1 MRAGAQALSLLSIP
15 LYVHVLQALEQE
27 PRSLTDLRRAVGRPP
42 ETTLRGHLKALTE
55 QGLLERKRRDDFP
68 GSVDYELNDSG
79 RELLTV
85 ARVTQAWLND
95 SPEGE
100 QELGGPAAKS
110 SIKALVEGWSATII
124 RALAAGP
131 LTLTELSRLISLL
144 NYPSIERRLS
154 AMRLA
159 GLIEGVSTQQ
169 KGTPYEVTA
178 WLRRAVGPLLA
189 AIRWEQKHL
198 GADGPPLGRIDVE
211 AAFLLT
217 VPPVTIAEDQQG
229 ICRLSVDLRNGSA
242 GVRPTGVLASVKEGR
257 VISCVSRLEGVADAW
272 SSGPPSA
279 WLQAVIDGEINRL
292 EIGGDRSLAVA
303 LLDQVHGRLFP
314 VRVRA

>member
-1 MRAGAQALSLLSIP
+1 VRAGAQALSLLSVP
-15 LYVHVLQALEQE
+15 LCVHVLQALEQE
-27 PRSLTDLRRAVGRPP
+27 PRSLIELRRAVGRPP
-42 ETTLRGHLKALTE
+42 ETTLRGHLKTLTE
-55 QGLLERKRRDDFP
+55 LGLLERKRRDSFP
-68 GSVDYELNDSG
+68 GSVDYGLNRPG

-110 SIKALVEGWSATII
+110 SIKALVEAWSATII

-131 LTLTELSRLISLL
+131 LTLTELSRLISIL

-169 KGTPYEVTA
+169 KGTPYEVTL
-178 WLRRAVGPLLA
+178 WLRQAIGPLLA
-189 AIRWEQKHL
+189 AIRWERRYL
-198 GADGPPLGRIDVE
+198 GADGAPLGRIDVE

-217 VPPVTIAEDQQG
+217 VPPITLGEDQTG
-229 ICRLSVDLRNGSA
+229 LCRFSVDLQNGSA
-242 GVRPTGVLASVKEGR
+242 EASPTGILASVKEGR
-257 VISCVSRLEGVADAW
+257 VISCVSRLEGDANAW

-279 WLQAVIDGEINRL
+279 WLQAVIDGEVGRL
-292 EIGGDRSLAVA
+292 EIGGDRPLAVA
-303 LLDQVHGRLFP
+303 LLDQVHGHLFSDR
-314 VRVRA
+314 VRV